1 MKLPLTDTEKT
12 IAKLVTQVAEIDD
25 NLSKALDIMTDEQV
39 KEWLRVT
46 SE

>member
-1 MKLPLTDTEKT
+1 MKLQSTDKEKT